1 MADLMVAIDES
12 AQQCP
17 DLRLSQKLYAMESQM
32 KKGNE
37 SASVTELKTSIL
49 ADVEGNSMEKIYVQ
63 LCSKYSWD
71 LDEAKVEAMRK
82 SNEASLAEIA
92 TKEEDAIQNA
102 GDTEV
107 LDCMFLRARHYT
119 KVGEWS
125 DAFVAFDAIIAKPK
139 VSTGKKID
147 ATMEKARISL
157 FSLDL
162 PKLKELI
169 AEAKRLIDLGGDW
182 DRRNRLK
189 VYEALYLVAIR
200 DLKGASSLLMDCIA
214 TFTCVE
220 ICSYKQ
226 FMFYALLACIMS
238 FPRTDLKTKVVNN
251 PHVITIIRDLPAVK
265 SLLESIYQCDYS
277 GFFKALLA
285 VHPDIVI
292 DRYTGPHAAYIIREF
307 RILAYAQFLE
317 AYKSV
322 LMSSMAQSFGL
333 SLQLLDEE
341 LSRFI
346 AAGRLSAK
354 IDKVGDVIETV
365 RPDKKNLQYQE
376 VIKKGDVLLNSIQK
390 LVRAIEN

>member
-1 MADLMVAIDES
+1 MVAIDES

-17 DLRLSQKLYAMESQM
+17 DLKLAQKLFALETKM
-32 KKGNE
+32 KMGE
-37 SASVTELKTSIL
+37 DVGDLKNGIL
-49 ADVEGNSMEKIYVQ
+49 ADVENNSMEKIYTQ
-63 LCSKYSWD
+63 ICTKYSWD
-71 LDEAKVEAMRK
+71 MDEAKVEAMK
-82 SNEASLAEIA
+82 KANEATLADIA
-92 TKEEDAIQNA
+92 QKEEDAILNA

-107 LDCMFLRARHYT
+107 LDCMFFRARHYT

-125 DAFVAFDAIIAKPK
+125 EAFTAFDAIIAKPK

-157 FSLDL
+157 FTFDL

-169 AEAKRLIDLGGDW
+169 AESKRLIDLGGDW

-189 VYEALYLVAIR
+189 VYESLYLLAVR

-226 FMFYALLACIMS
+226 FMFYALLASIMS
-238 FPRTDLKTKVVNN
+238 LQRTDLKKKVVTN
-251 PHVITIIRDLPAVK
+251 PHVITIIRELPAVQ
-265 SLLESIYQCDYS
+265 SLLHSIYQCDYS
-277 GFFKALLA
+277 GFFKALID

-292 DRYTGPHAAYIIREF
+292 DRYIGPHAAFIVREF

-322 LMSSMAQSFGL
+322 MMSSMAQSFGL
-333 SLQLLDEE
+333 SLPLLDEE

-390 LVRAIEN
+390 LVRGIEN